1 MTPSI
6 HEPVRSLKAL
16 AGLRESIRRAF
27 LIEGAVAVALMASG
41 LVLSVLLIDYLLVL
55 PRGVRAVLLAG
66 VFGYLAW
73 LAFRKLLWPSRLPLP
88 DHELAVL
95 VEARSPELAQA
106 LITAVEL
113 SRPGTPGAE
122 FVSSHFIEEV
132 VKGVEESPAAIRPH
146 KVVDFRTVRQN
157 GTVLALVVLVLAVV
171 TVLRPALVG
180 IGVRRL
186 FLLADLD
193 WPKRTKLEML
203 SPLTNPVLVAAG
215 EDLSVQ
221 VRVVRG
227 APSRVEIEADQ
238 KGLKRWRDSMSEG
251 AGGVYR
257 KVFENVNKG
266 FRFRVSGG
274 DDELEEVQ
282 VEVRLQP
289 LLTRLDVWYR
299 YPESTGLEPTPPDKP
314 VSNPSAMVVPQGT
327 DVALRAYIDLPV
339 SEAYF
344 TFKPREEVPAGAG
357 AHPRSAAAPG
367 SPEGD
372 PPAGGAPAPW
382 PEPEAKKV
390 EVLAAAPRPPPF
402 EPGGPAAPPA
412 DRAETMIEHAFTVGG
427 DGAFYFQL
435 RSADGFP
442 GRKGKM
448 VSVRGIPDRAPTVK
462 IIEPGGASEEVSPE
476 AMVPMQFLVRDNY
489 GVRSASLEALVVPA
503 GSEKGEPLK
512 FPLPLSSPDGAPAA
526 SPRDAQAEYRPK
538 LTIDLTKVRG
548 IVPGAKFQYYAQADD
563 FGGLT
568 GRSEGYVLHILTKEE
583 LKRIL
588 NDRLMLLR
596 DQLREIAR
604 EEGSVRKDLRDYQDE
619 LAKKARDSGK
629 PRSLDA
635 AAAARLVRNHQ
646 DQGRITN
653 RLTRVVN
660 DFDQIISKLDS
671 NRVGDEKEKS
681 WIAGLREEV
690 DGFAVKRSPA
700 IEKTVEDLRM
710 EAIKESQSPDRVTP
724 IVEDERKLEWDLEA
738 LAHRLTQFGDV
749 NWVIQQLRDVK
760 KRQEEIRDQT
770 RDKARKEAPGAKQGE
785 GSGPEGDGLK

>member
-1 MTPSI
+1 MPPSI

-16 AGLRESIRRAF
+16 ASLRENIRRAF
-27 LIEGAVAVALMASG
+27 LIEGAVAVALVALG
-41 LVLSVLLIDYLLVL
+41 LALAALLIDYLLVL

-66 VFGYLAW
+66 VIGYLVV
-73 LAFRKLLWPSRLPLP
+73 LSIRKLLWPSRLELP

-113 SRPGTPGAE
+113 SRPGSPGAE
-122 FVSSHFIEEV
+122 FVSADFIEEV
-132 VKGVEESPAAIRPH
+132 VKGVEESPAAIRPR

-157 GTVLALVVLVLAVV
+157 GAALSLVVLALALV
-171 TVLRPALVG
+171 TVFRPALVG
-180 IGVRRL
+180 IGASRF

-193 WPKRTKLEML
+193 WPKLTKLEMI
-203 SPLTNPVLVAAG
+203 SPLSNPVLVAAG

-221 VRVVRG
+221 VRAVRG
-227 APSRVEIEADQ
+227 APGRVEIEADQ

-257 KVFENVNKG
+257 KVFENVNQG

-274 DDELEEVQ
+274 DDELPEVQ

-299 YPESTGLEPTPPDKP
+299 YPEFTGLERTPPAKP

-327 DVALRAYIDLPV
+327 EVALRAYIDLPV

-344 TFKPREEVPAGAG
+344 TFKAREEGPAGA
-357 AHPRSAAAPG
+357 AVHPRV
-367 SPEGD
+367 
-372 PPAGGAPAPW
+372 PPAGAPEGENAAAGAPARW
-382 PEPEAKKV
+382 PEPEARKV
-390 EVLAAAPRPPPF
+390 DVLPAAPRPPPF
-402 EPGGPAAPPA
+402 DPGEPAAPPA
-412 DRAETMIEHAFTVGG
+412 ARAEVMIEHTFTVGG
-427 DGAFYFQL
+427 DGAFFFQL

-442 GRKGKM
+442 GRKGKV

-462 IIEPGGASEEVSPE
+462 IIEPQGASEEVSPE
-476 AMVPMQFLVRDNY
+476 AMVPMLFSVRDNY
-489 GVRSASLEALVVPA
+489 GVKSASLEALVVPA
-503 GSEKGEPLK
+503 GSEKGEALK
-512 FPLPLSSPDGAPAA
+512 FPLALSTASSEGAPAA

-538 LTIDLTKVRG
+538 LTIDLTKVQG
-548 IVPGAKFQYYAQADD
+548 IAPGVKFQYYVQADD

-619 LAKKARDSGK
+619 LTKKARDSAK
-629 PRSLDA
+629 PQSLDA
-635 AAAARLVRNHQ
+635 AAAGRLVRNHQ
-646 DQGRITN
+646 DQERITN

-660 DFDQIISKLDS
+660 EFDQIISKLDT

-681 WIAGLREEV
+681 WISGLREEV
-690 DGFAVKRSPA
+690 DGFAVNRSPA
-700 IEKTVEDLRM
+700 IEKTIEDLRIM
-710 EAIKESQSPDRVTP
+710 AIKDPQSPDRVTP
-724 IVEDERKLEWDLEA
+724 IVEEERKLEWDLEA

-770 RDKARKEAPGAKQGE
+770 RDKARKEAPGGKGE
-785 GSGPEGDGLK
+785 GGGADGDGIK